1 MYLAAPPTRITLR
14 TNKEH
19 TMDNKDFLRQ
29 RINVYAKMEVD
40 PSVDEEVVSMLKR
53 KFNVYLPQRRSLDE
67 SLSAAKSDHEIIEL
81 ILEYRKL

>member
-1 MYLAAPPTRITLR
+1 
-14 TNKEH
+14 
-19 TMDNKDFLRQ
+19 MDNKDFLRQ

-67 SLSAAKSDHEIIEL
+67 SLTAKSDHEIIEL